1 MKEKF
6 ELSDKL
12 EFENHLSMEEWCRI
26 LQFNDKEFM
35 EELFERARKYQH
47 KYYGNGIFIRGL
59 IEISNICKNNCYYC
73 GIRRDNKNA
82 SRYRLSK
89 EQILECC
96 DKGYK
101 LGYRTFVM
109 QGGEDGYFSDE
120 VMTDIISTIKSRYSD
135 CAVTL
140 SLGERSYESYRRMYE
155 AGADRYLLRH
165 ETADNEHYRMLHPKE
180 LSLEERKQCLFNL
193 KEIGYQVGTGF
204 MVGSPGQTITNIA
217 KDLLFLE
224 ELKPQMVGIGPFIP
238 HHDTVFAQNNAGSVE
253 LTIYLIAL
261 IRLLLP
267 KALIPATTALGT
279 LDPKGREKGIM
290 AGANVI
296 MPNLSPV
303 SVREKYSL
311 YDNKLCTGDED
322 AAYKKNLE
330 ERMKKIGYEV
340 LTVRGDASEF

>member
-6 ELSDKL
+6 ELLDKL

-253 LTIYLIAL
+253 LTINLIAL

-279 LDPKGREKGIM
+279 LDPKGRDKGIM

-340 LTVRGDASEF
+340 LTGRGDASEF

>member
-6 ELSDKL
+6 ELLDKL

-89 EQILECC
+89 GQILECC

-140 SLGERSYESYRRMYE
+140 SLGERSYDSYRCMFE

-253 LTIYLIAL
+253 LTINLIAL

-279 LDPKGREKGIM
+279 LDPKGRDKGIM

-340 LTVRGDASEF
+340 LTGRGDASEF

>member
-340 LTVRGDASEF
+340 LTGRGDASEF

>member
-1 MKEKF
+1 
-6 ELSDKL
+6 
-12 EFENHLSMEEWCRI
+12 
-26 LQFNDKEFM
+26 
-35 EELFERARKYQH
+35 
-47 KYYGNGIFIRGL
+47 
-59 IEISNICKNNCYYC
+59 
-73 GIRRDNKNA
+73 
-82 SRYRLSK
+82 
-89 EQILECC
+89 
-96 DKGYK
+96 
-101 LGYRTFVM
+101 M

-290 AGANVI
+290 AGSNVI

-340 LTVRGDASEF
+340 LTGRGDASEF

>member
-82 SRYRLSK
+82 SRYRLSN

-340 LTVRGDASEF
+340 LTGRGDASEF

>member
-73 GIRRDNKNA
+73 GIRRDNKNV

-340 LTVRGDASEF
+340 LTGRGDASEF

>member
-82 SRYRLSK
+82 SRYRLSN

>member
-35 EELFERARKYQH
+35 EELFERAGKYQH

-82 SRYRLSK
+82 SRYRLSN

-340 LTVRGDASEF
+340 LTGRGDASEF

>member
-82 SRYRLSK
+82 SRYRLSN

-165 ETADNEHYRMLHPKE
+165 ETADNEHYRMLHPKV

-340 LTVRGDASEF
+340 LTGRGDASEF

>member
-6 ELSDKL
+6 ELLDKL

-340 LTVRGDASEF
+340 LTGRGDASEF